1 MIELGFL
8 CQEKI
13 LARLKKNQKNI
24 NINVFYYEHKLT
36 SFPIYIQIKNLKT
49 RWIYYS

>member
-36 SFPIYIQIKNLKT
+36 FPIYIQIKNLKT